1 MELCLLSRH
10 LLREA
15 LLAVFLQVKS
25 FSFILPLLPAS
36 FRQICYESE
45 KLRLLDGT
53 TQAGPLTHP
62 LSLTIAAV
70 CVYVLAGRDPFED

>member
-1 MELCLLSRH
+1 VELCLLSRH

-25 FSFILPLLPAS
+25 FSFILPLLAAS
-36 FRQICYESE
+36 FRRIFYESE

-62 LSLTIAAV
+62 TSLTTTSV
-70 CVYVLAGRDPFED
+70 CVCVCVCG